1 MMGARSSATRKN
13 SEGLVSTEGYLGGMD
28 AARTAAFNFRDSAT
42 TAIENPEEN
51 IFSTPY
57 TYSCCCESNL

>member
-1 MMGARSSATRKN
+1 MGARSSATRKN
-13 SEGLVSTEGYLGGMD
+13 SEGLVLTESYLGGMD
-28 AARTAAFNFRDSAT
+28 VTKIATFNFRDSAT

-57 TYSCCCESNL
+57 TYCCWCESNL